1 MYFDPII
8 EFENAIET
16 YGVKAS
22 EKEIDFNFYLDPSL
36 KYKLLG
42 DVVKIKEV
50 LINLLSNAVPL
61 YRLWWKNKCRDKKN

>member
-1 MYFDPII
+1 MVYDPII

-42 DVVKIKEV
+42 DVGSKLK
-50 LINLLSNAVPL
+50 
-61 YRLWWKNKCRDKKN
+61 RF